1 MVKVL
6 ATNVFSMC
14 KHVKWEPHFAA
25 GACEQGRRSIE
36 NESCSALPWACG
48 EEGHQLALLPSLCGA
63 PTTGLT
69 VSLAELAS
77 QSDSK
82 ILVFV
87 FVSCTGQGGE
97 RGLFPL

>member
-48 EEGHQLALLPSLCGA
+48 EEGHQLALLPSLYGA